1 MIRKTVP
8 ATVRSGLPDTSA
20 HTRVKPIV
28 PSLRQIRGPPFHSFD
43 ANAAGAQRPRTAQAW
58 INHSGDCHKMRANG
72 ALWSRGASHGGLMRE
87 DNSVGVVTG
96 LVFVVLFL
104 IMIGSI
110 GSMTRIMQ
118 TASSAHDTAG
128 PPPHG
133 R

>member
-1 MIRKTVP
+1 
-8 ATVRSGLPDTSA
+8 LPDTIA

-28 PSLRQIRGPPFHSFD
+28 PSLRQNRGPPSTVSTLMPP
-43 ANAAGAQRPRTAQAW
+43 GAQRPRARRKHGLTTPATATRCAQMARY
-58 INHSGDCHKMRANG
+58 GRAG
-72 ALWSRGASHGGLMRE
+72 HRTGGLMRE

-128 PPPHG
+128 APPHG